1 MRSGAAGFWTRQARS
16 RARLEARFCWPVRA
30 SEFDRDIPS
39 RRFLQ
44 PETPSYQ
51 HHKIMSDSTDHKITS
66 DSTQTS
72 LNQSVYVVSTEE
84 SRHVGRHRLVV
95 VITIVT
101 DVSKLCIEV
110 RNVADSKKH

>member
-1 MRSGAAGFWTRQARS
+1 MIRRGFAVLT
-16 RARLEARFCWPVRA
+16 
-30 SEFDRDIPS
+30 
-39 RRFLQ
+39 
-44 PETPSYQ
+44 
-51 HHKIMSDSTDHKITS
+51 
-66 DSTQTS
+66 

-110 RNVADSKKH
+110 RNVAYFKNTEESQYCDSAA